1 MAENQAMPPP
11 PPAKIRVRSWFVYP
25 VPAVT
30 VAPAAQGN
38 STVQID
44 AATNF
49 YWVKTSFWADN
60 NAGAGGQTAATRI
73 IPAIDVQITVTG
85 ADKNLF
91 NARVPVG
98 SIAGTGEL
106 PYVLPFPMLLAA
118 NSQINFEFLSREAA
132 NTIRLVMALHGWKD
146 YGELTEG

>member
-1 MAENQAMPPP
+1 MAENQAMPTPGN
-11 PPAKIRVRSWFVYP
+11 KIRVRSWFVYP
-25 VPAVT
+25 VPFVT
-30 VAPAAQGN
+30 LAPAAGG
-38 STVQID
+38 SSAVQID

-49 YWVKTSFWADN
+49 YWVKTTFWADN
-60 NAGAGGQTAATRI
+60 TAAAGGQTQATRI

-98 SIAGTGEL
+98 SIAGSGEL

-118 NSQINFEFLSREAA
+118 NSAITFDYLSRESAL
-132 NTIRLVMALHGWKD
+132 TIRLVMALHGWKD